1 MNTNLAHQPPI
12 PQGELVQFP
21 KKERQAMSKKE
32 EGFTP
37 LPNFICDEGYLSALS
52 GEAIKCLILLNRHIK
67 GFHGDNKSIGEALV
81 MKLTGFKD
89 KRTVRKNMADLAKF
103 QLIRITKNLGKTT
116 TYMVT
121 FEDRIKPEL
130 VTSNDT
136 GALNVVTLNDTSVGT
151 SNVTTTSNI
160 KCHSVKE
167 IYLKENIKEIHTQES
182 AEKKS
187 IQNETWKP
195 DLSFLKT
202 ILVQTKF
209 SQRCEEILS
218 LADFN
223 FHLGNFNAHWENKI
237 DLTENQRTRKFAAW
251 LIQEFEKHLAKI
263 DRTEK
268 QTAKTASRNV
278 NDAWGD
284 VQQYK
289 PATDDI
295 NCEGLI

>member
-1 MNTNLAHQPPI
+1 MKTNLAHEPPI

-32 EGFTP
+32 EGYTP
-37 LPNFICDEGYLSALS
+37 MPNFICDEGYLSALS
-52 GEAIKCLILLNRHIK
+52 GEAIKCLVLLNRHIK

-89 KRTVRKNMADLAKF
+89 KRTVRKSMADLAKF
-103 QLIRITKNLGKTT
+103 QLVRITKNLGKATIYT
-116 TYMVT
+116 VT

-136 GALNVVTLNDTSVGT
+136 GALNVVTLNDTGVGT
-151 SNVTTTSNI
+151 SNVTGTSDI

-182 AEKKS
+182 VSENS
-187 IQNETWKP
+187 WKP
-195 DLSFLKT
+195 NINFLKT
-202 ILVQTKF
+202 ILSQTKF

-251 LIQEFEKHLAKI
+251 LIQEFEKHLVKI

-268 QTAKTASRNV
+268 QTSKAPTRNV

-289 PATDDI
+289 PATDDLD
-295 NCEGLI
+295 CEGML